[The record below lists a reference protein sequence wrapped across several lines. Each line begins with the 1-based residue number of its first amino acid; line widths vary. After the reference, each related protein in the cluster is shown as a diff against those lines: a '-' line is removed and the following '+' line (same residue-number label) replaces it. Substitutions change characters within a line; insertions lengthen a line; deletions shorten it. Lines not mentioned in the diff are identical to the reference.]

1 MHSDQGG
8 GDPPLLIVGEV
19 EMKTRQRKQKREEKI
34 DLGLRFD
41 ETPVVRFEADIL
53 AAEDF
58 DRIYRSRPRS
68 PERELMVAILEEALA
83 DYQRCC
89 KARDK
94 KGMKRFADAQAWIVN
109 TDSEWIFSFINCCE
123 VLGVEPGYLRQ
134 GLLRWKQKKQARP
147 LSAWAIQPRK
157 HQSKRLRQAA

>member
-123 VLGVEPGYLRQ
+123 VLGIAPDYLRQ
-134 GLLRWKQKKQARP
+134 GLLHWKQGKRAR
-147 LSAWAIQPRK
+147 LASISATRRSNF
-157 HQSKRLRQAA
+157 SKRHLRHAA